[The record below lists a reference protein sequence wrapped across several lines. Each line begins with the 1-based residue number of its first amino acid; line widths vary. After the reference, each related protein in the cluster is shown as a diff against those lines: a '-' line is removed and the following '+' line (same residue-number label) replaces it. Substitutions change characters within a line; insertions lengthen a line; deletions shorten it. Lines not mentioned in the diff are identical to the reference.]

1 MTVERVFPTTA
12 MQAMASAIDDDL
24 TRWNERNGQYHPRM
38 RDVGEA
44 AVQQMSD
51 LIAMIGEMRDQ
62 VCDEV
67 LAYDKRRMG

>member
-1 MTVERVFPTTA
+1 
-12 MQAMASAIDDDL
+12 
-24 TRWNERNGQYHPRM
+24 M